1 MEQIQDSFLENAGK
15 KYKCM
20 GKEINTKNITWGGV
34 SHSNY
39 KEKTKYGPE
48 KILLCC
54 YFRIVTSV
62 FKKNLVVLYINFC
75 V

>member
-54 YFRIVTSV
+54 YFRRKLLLYL
-62 FKKNLVVLYINFC
+62 KKI
-75 V
+75 